1 MNYLLSITDL
11 RIRAFVAVVVAYAP
25 ILLSGDAAANARQ
38 SSPIRI
44 GLDADMT
51 VLRAGEAIRRGI
63 VAAIERHDALDASDF
78 GLVRYAEGG
87 VIIPMAVP

>member
-1 MNYLLSITDL
+1 MNYLLSITGL
-11 RIRAFVAVVVAYAP
+11 RIRAIVAVVVAFAP

-51 VLRAGEAIRRGI
+51 VAHAGEAIRRGI
-63 VAAIERHDALDASDF
+63 VLAIERHDALDASDF
-78 GLVRYAEGG
+78 GLFRHAEGG
-87 VIIPMAVP
+87 AIIPMAMP

>member
-11 RIRAFVAVVVAYAP
+11 RICAIVAVVVALAP
-25 ILLSGDAAANARQ
+25 TLLSGDAAANARQ

-51 VLRAGEAIRRGI
+51 VLQAGEAIRRR
-63 VAAIERHDALDASDF
+63 VVLAIERHDTLDASDF
-78 GLVRYAEGG
+78 GLFRYAEGG